1 LTHHNLQEPQHSAC
15 TLHNV
20 FHSAKTVTIDA
31 IDELI
36 EGIGQSATAMVDKAQ
51 KSAPK
56 RNAPAKVRKTIK
68 KASNDEREDTL
79 QAVV

>member
-1 LTHHNLQEPQHSAC
+1 
-15 TLHNV
+15 
-20 FHSAKTVTIDA
+20 VTIDA